1 MNNENAKGVTPE
13 LPDQFDLSH
22 GSTNTYLIEAR
33 HRMIPLCIHCHQ
45 FRPVLLD
52 GSEYYFYFV
61 KAKFNSVR
69 EAFPKN
75 TPAEHE
81 LLMTG
86 IHPACWDAIFADEE
100 E

>member
-1 MNNENAKGVTPE
+1 MNNENAEGV
-13 LPDQFDLSH
+13 LPDRFDLSH
-22 GSTNTYLIEAR
+22 GSLKTYLIELR
-33 HRMIPLCIHCHQ
+33 HGLIPPCIHCHQ

-52 GSEYYFYFV
+52 SDEYYQYFV
-61 KAKFNSVR
+61 AGKFNSVR
-69 EAFPKN
+69 EAFPHN

-86 IHPACWDAIFADEE
+86 IHPACWDAIFDDEE